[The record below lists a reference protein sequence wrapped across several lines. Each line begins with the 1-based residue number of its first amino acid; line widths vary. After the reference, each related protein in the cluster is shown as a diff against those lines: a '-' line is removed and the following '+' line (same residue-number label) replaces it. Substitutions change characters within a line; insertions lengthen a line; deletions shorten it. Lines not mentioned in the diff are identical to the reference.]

1 MKNLCQKSVFE
12 SDQKMIDF
20 GVTNFLVVVD
30 FFDKSDNT
38 ESVYFYDPKRL
49 HYYIITFFKGS
60 RTLPPKIGVPPL
72 PPGGGTS
79 KGSPKGWPF
88 FGYTFFTPVVEGTFR
103 PLVQMGVLFVPF
115 WVGTLPPEGGT
126 FW

>member
-1 MKNLCQKSVFE
+1 
-12 SDQKMIDF
+12 MIDF

-60 RTLPPKIGVPPL
+60 WTHPPRIGGTPPPPRGVPQ
-72 PPGGGTS
+72 
-79 KGSPKGWPF
+79 KGSPKG
-88 FGYTFFTPVVEGTFR
+88 
-103 PLVQMGVLFVPF
+103 
-115 WVGTLPPEGGT
+115 
-126 FW
+126 

>member
-1 MKNLCQKSVFE
+1 MFE

-20 GVTNFLVVVD
+20 GVTNFLVVID

-60 RTLPPKIGVPPL
+60 RTLPPQNRGYPL
-72 PPGGGTS
+72 PPGGGWS
-79 KGSPKGWPF
+79 QRGLQKGRQIVG
-88 FGYTFFTPVVEGTFR
+88 
-103 PLVQMGVLFVPF
+103 LFL
-115 WVGTLPPEGGT
+115 GTLFSHP
-126 FW
+126 